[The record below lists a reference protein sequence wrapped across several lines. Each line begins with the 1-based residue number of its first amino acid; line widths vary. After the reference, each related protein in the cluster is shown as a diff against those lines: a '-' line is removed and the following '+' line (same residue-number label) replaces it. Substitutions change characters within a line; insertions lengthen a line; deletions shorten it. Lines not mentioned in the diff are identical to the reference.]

1 MDDKEK
7 EQLQAPINVWGI
19 ANIGCTIENPTYQTL
34 VVPSEEQKTQEAEQM
49 EKEFADFEEVVA
61 ETAESPAK
69 EEVCKRGFASAAVHL
84 EKVDAI
90 VGLICRLMEGKTKP
104 KDVMMPVRAAMEA
117 GVIRRPTWE
126 EFCSEFGKDRI
137 KSKASFSDYT
147 NPENKP
153 YDGADFETMKEAF
166 QAL

>member
-1 MDDKEK
+1 M
-7 EQLQAPINVWGI
+7 GF
-19 ANIGCTIENPTYQTL
+19 NIKNNYGPNIEVNDGGK
-34 VVPSEEQKTQEAEQM
+34 VVVVQGKDGLWHTVDAED
-49 EKEFADFEEVVA
+49 AEVVEDIVD

-69 EEVCKRGFASAAVHL
+69 EEEHKRTFASAVVNVA
-84 EKVDAI
+84 KVDAV
-90 VGLICRLMEGKTKP
+90 VGLLCQLMEGKTKP

>member
-1 MDDKEK
+1 M
-7 EQLQAPINVWGI
+7 AP
-19 ANIGCTIENPTYQTL
+19 A
-34 VVPSEEQKTQEAEQM
+34 EAE
-49 EKEFADFEEVVA
+49 ER
-61 ETAESPAK
+61 
-69 EEVCKRGFASAAVHL
+69 KREFASAVVNMA
-84 EKVDAI
+84 KVNAI
-90 VGLICRLMEGKTKP
+90 VDLLCQLMEGKTKP
-104 KDVMMPVRAAMEA
+104 KDVMMPIRAAIDA

>member
-1 MDDKEK
+1 MSDTKEYIKGDKHVH
-7 EQLQAPINVWGI
+7 QAGSIMIKFAQYNVPG
-19 ANIGCTIENPTYQTL
+19 
-34 VVPSEEQKTQEAEQM
+34 QKGDWQQQEDKKAEQM

>member
-1 MDDKEK
+1 M
-7 EQLQAPINVWGI
+7 GF
-19 ANIGCTIENPTYQTL
+19 NIKNNYGPNIEVNDGGRVTL
-34 VVPSEEQKTQEAEQM
+34 VQGKDGVWHTVDAEEAEVV
-49 EKEFADFEEVVA
+49 EVIVE
-61 ETAESPAK
+61 ETAAAPA
-69 EEVCKRGFASAAVHL
+69 EGVGRKRAFAAAVVNV
-84 EKVDAI
+84 EKTDAV
-90 VGLICRLMEGKTKP
+90 VGLLCRLMVGKAKP

-147 NPENKP
+147 NPGNEP
-153 YDGADFETMKEAF
+153 YDGADFESMKEAF